1 MKKIFA
7 ISFIALAALMA
18 GACGS
23 GSTSGD
29 TAGGKTVKSGP
40 AGNNLT
46 ATLSSPDG
54 VLRKGKQNF
63 TLTFTD
69 ASSKPVDVGA
79 VALNFHM
86 PAMGTMAVMNNP
98 ATFTTTGTP
107 GVYQGTTNLEMGGEW
122 QAQISYEGPAG
133 TGKSNLT
140 IVAQ

>member
-23 GSTSGD
+23 ASTSGD
-29 TAGGKTVKSGP
+29 SVGGKTVKSGP

-46 ATLSSPDG
+46 ATLSSTDG

-69 ASSKPVDVGA
+69 ASGKPVDVGA

-107 GVYQGTTNLEMGGEW
+107 GVYQGSTDLEMGGEW

-133 TGKSNLT
+133 TGKANLPV
-140 IVAQ
+140 VAQ